1 MSVAG
6 ESLELIEGDARG
18 YPIWNLESRPRKIIA
33 NLPYNVATNL
43 FLSWLEH
50 SSAFESM
57 TLMFQRE
64 VAERL
69 VAKTGCSEYGRLSVL
84 TQFLADSEILFD
96 VPATAFVPPPKVTSS
111 LVKIIPL
118 PTPRYTCNQRT
129 LELITSLAFGQR
141 RKMLRG
147 SLKSIGGEF
156 LLQRANIDP
165 KKRPQDL
172 SVRDFCN
179 LAKTYDS

>member
-1 MSVAG
+1 MQRDSTERLEQSDPRAIRILQDLLSVAG

-64 VAERL
+64 VAEKLANEAVKPDRQEQIVEL
-69 VAKTGCSEYGRLSVL
+69 NGLQLLLPL
-84 TQFLADSEILFD
+84 TQSRDIEVQRLAAHALANLSGKLKYEYFLNCIKLQCANDNVI
-96 VPATAFVPPPKVTSS
+96 
-111 LVKIIPL
+111 
-118 PTPRYTCNQRT
+118 YTCPICV
-129 LELITSLAFGQR
+129 LENCSQG
-141 RKMLRG
+141 
-147 SLKSIGGEF
+147 
-156 LLQRANIDP
+156 
-165 KKRPQDL
+165 
-172 SVRDFCN
+172 
-179 LAKTYDS
+179 